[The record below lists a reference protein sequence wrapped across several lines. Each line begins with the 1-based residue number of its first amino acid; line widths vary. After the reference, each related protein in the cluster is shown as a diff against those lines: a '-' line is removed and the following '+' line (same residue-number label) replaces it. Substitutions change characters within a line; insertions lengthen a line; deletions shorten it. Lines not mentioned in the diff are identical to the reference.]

1 LQAVRGAFILFCRY
15 LHEWNAPMTDQ
26 TDDDKLPPQKLL
38 HKIEQTSARLQ
49 CSIRQTY
56 NLIDEKELEVVHI
69 GRAVRVV
76 VASEDAYLERLKL
89 REAARRAAKD
99 TAKAE
104 QRAAKAAA
112 KAEQQKVPTEA

>member
-1 LQAVRGAFILFCRY
+1 
-15 LHEWNAPMTDQ
+15 MTDQ
-26 TDDDKLPPQKLL
+26 TDDDQLPPKKLL
-38 HKIEQTSARLQ
+38 HKIEQTAARLQ

-56 NLIDEKELEVVHI
+56 NLIDDGELEVVHI
-69 GRAVRVV
+69 GRAARVV
-76 VASEDAYLERLKL
+76 VASEDAYLKRLCE

-104 QRAAKAAA
+104 QRAAKAAT